1 MLEVKNG
8 EIMINVIFIHGIN
21 YQTTGYSNWLFRNI
35 LCEYGKILKK
45 KGIAQEEIEQKKAQF
60 IQKEIIWADVTTDL
74 TNRYLNLEYEL
85 FGKKKG
91 LWNWASK
98 KVDPLALQIMYY
110 IKDKGD
116 KASGDM
122 GILWKVDQAFHSST
136 QEANDIIVIA
146 HSLGSVIAFD
156 YLFGFRKYFLD
167 PKINVLSFI
176 TLGSPIPIF
185 ISAMGH
191 VESEL
196 TLPANVKSWHNLYDN
211 EDGIARRCKPFFS
224 KIDVKDTSVS
234 TGFFPISAHVKYW
247 QNKQT
252 ASKIAKIMIN
262 TDKRLDEHR

>member
-1 MLEVKNG
+1 
-8 EIMINVIFIHGIN
+8 MINLIFIHGIN
-21 YQTTGYSNWLFRNI
+21 YQTTGYSNWLFKSIIDN
-35 LCEYGKILKK
+35 YGKILKS
-45 KGIAQEEIEQKKAQF
+45 KGLNENVIEQKKAQF
-60 IQKEIIWADVTTDL
+60 VQKEILWADVTTDL

-85 FGKKKG
+85 YGRKKG
-91 LWNWASK
+91 FWNWASK
-98 KVDPLALQIMYY
+98 KIDPLALQIMYY

-116 KASGDM
+116 KVSGEM
-122 GILWKVDQAFHSST
+122 GILEKIDKSFKAIT
-136 QEANDIIVIA
+136 QESKDTIVIA

-156 YLFGFRKYFLD
+156 YLFGFRKHSLLQD
-167 PKINVLSFI
+167 INVLSFI

-196 TLPANVKSWHNLYDN
+196 TLPANVKAWHNIYDN

-224 KIDVKDTSVS
+224 KIDVKDTSVR

-252 ASKIAKIMIN
+252 AVRIAKIMSDI
-262 TDKRLDEHR
+262 

>member
-1 MLEVKNG
+1 
-8 EIMINVIFIHGIN
+8 MINIIFIHGIN
-21 YQTTGYSNWLFRNI
+21 YQTTGYSNWLFQNI
-35 LCEYGKILKK
+35 LCEYGKSLKK

-91 LWNWASK
+91 FWNWASK
-98 KVDPLALQIMYY
+98 KIDPLALQIMYY

-116 KASGDM
+116 KASGEM

-136 QEANDIIVIA
+136 QEANDTIIIA

-191 VESEL
+191 VESDLE
-196 TLPANVKSWHNLYDN
+196 LPANIKSWYNLYDN
-211 EDGIARRCKPFFS
+211 EDGIARRCKPFFP
-224 KIDVKDTSVS
+224 KIDVQEVSVR

-252 ASKIAKIMIN
+252 ASKIAKIISDM
-262 TDKRLDEHR
+262 L